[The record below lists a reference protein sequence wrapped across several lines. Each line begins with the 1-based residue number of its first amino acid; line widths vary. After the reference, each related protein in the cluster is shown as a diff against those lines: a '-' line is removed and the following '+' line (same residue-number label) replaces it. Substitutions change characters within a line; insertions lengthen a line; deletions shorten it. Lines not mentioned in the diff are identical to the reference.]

1 MPILHIIILALVQGI
16 TEFLPIS
23 SSGHL
28 ILTHH
33 ALDQNL
39 EPEAWDEMLMMD
51 IAVHVGTL
59 FSVLVYFRDDLREMI
74 ESVKSIRTDGVLS
87 GVNSQGGRL
96 ARNIIV
102 SSIPVIVVGFVLFQ
116 LELSI
121 LRSIEI
127 VAWMTLIFGGVLWA
141 ADKYRP
147 ADKTIEAMNLKDAA
161 LIGLA
166 QAFALVPGTSRSG
179 VTMSAARGLG
189 YTRPDSA
196 RYSLLLAIVA
206 IAGAGTLSVIDLLQ
220 AGNASLS
227 FSALIAAVFAF
238 VSGWIAISLMM
249 TWLQRFSFTPFVIY
263 RVFLAVG
270 LLVGLY
276 SGVLS

>member
-1 MPILHIIILALVQGI
+1 MPLLHIIILALVQGI

-28 ILTHH
+28 ILAHN
-33 ALDQNL
+33 ALGQNL
-39 EPEAWDEMLMMD
+39 EPEAWDDMMMMD

-59 FSVLVYFRDDLREMI
+59 FSVLVYFRSDLCDMVSDI
-74 ESVKSIRTDGVLS
+74 KTIRHNGL
-87 GVNSQGGRL
+87 NSKGGKL
-96 ARNIIV
+96 ARNIII
-102 SSIPVIVVGFVLFQ
+102 SSLPVILAGFVLFQ
-116 LELSI
+116 LNLSI
-121 LRSIEI
+121 LRSLEI

-141 ADKYRP
+141 ADRYYP
-147 ADKTIEAMNLKDAA
+147 AKKTIDSMSIKDAF

-166 QAFALVPGTSRSG
+166 QSFALIPGTSRSG
-179 VTMSAARGLG
+179 VTMSASRALG
-189 YTRPDSA
+189 YSRPESA
-196 RYSLLLAIVA
+196 RYSMLLAIVA

-227 FSALIAAVFAF
+227 FSALIAAVLAF
-238 VSGWIAISLMM
+238 VSGWVAISLMM
-249 TWLQRFSFTPFVIY
+249 RWLQKFNFTPFVIY
-263 RVFLAVG
+263 RVLLAVA